1 MDNTDLLIIETL
13 KKNGRASMK
22 QIAKKTGIPITT
34 VHYRLKSMEN
44 KKAIRFTARA
54 DRKFLGRE
62 LMAYILVRVMPGVDH
77 EKIFQEIMKRNE
89 VEQGAVLT
97 GEFDLIFRISVKNM
111 EGMNDFV
118 LKYLR
123 MHKEISETR
132 TMICYDLVGK

>member
-77 EKIFQEIMKRNE
+77 EKIFQEIMKPFFLMMHRQMNKNPE
-89 VEQGAVLT
+89 LK
-97 GEFDLIFRISVKNM
+97 SVDVNQ
-111 EGMNDFV
+111 
-118 LKYLR
+118 
-123 MHKEISETR
+123 KEA
-132 TMICYDLVGK
+132 K